1 MAATSTSSGRKIL
14 WTAAILVM
22 VFAGLQFVRPAITNP
37 PVTADLQAPPEVKQI
52 LRSSCYNCH
61 SNETKLVWY
70 DQVVPAYWLVA
81 HDVKT
86 ARTHLNFSELGA
98 QPSAKQKATI
108 YEAINQIQL
117 GAMPV
122 PQYRLAHPGAVVTG
136 AQLAVLR
143 AWVHPPKT
151 EAAAAEAAASPE
163 TVQAADAQYATWAAD
178 NTTSAKPVAAEL
190 NGVPF
195 NPDYKNWRAI
205 SSTDRFDNG
214 TMREILGND
223 VAIKA
228 IADGHINPWPDG
240 TELAKV
246 TFREQPDETGFVQTG
261 AFVQVELMLRNSEKY
276 PETGNWGYGRWI
288 GTDLKPYGKAAD
300 FDKECVGCHTPV
312 RQNDYVYTMPLRG
325 QQ

>member
-1 MAATSTSSGRKIL
+1 MIL
-14 WTAAILVM
+14 LL

-52 LRSSCYNCH
+52 LRHSCYNCH

-98 QPSAKQKATI
+98 QPAAKQKATI

-122 PQYRLAHPGAVVTG
+122 PQYRLAHPGAVVTE
-136 AQLAVLR
+136 AQLATLR
-143 AWVHPPKT
+143 AWVHPPAT
-151 EAAAAEAAASPE
+151 EAAEAAAPAAA
-163 TVQAADAQYATWAAD
+163 VQAADAQYAAWAAD
-178 NTTSAKPVAAEL
+178 KTSASNTPGAKPVAAEL

-195 NPDYKNWRAI
+195 NPDYKNWHAI

-228 IADGHINPWPDG
+228 IADGRINPWPDG
-240 TELAKV
+240 TEFAKV
-246 TFREQPDETGFVQTG
+246 TFREQPDGTGFVQTG

-276 PETGNWGYGRWI
+276 PATGNWGYGRWI
-288 GTDLKPYGKAAD
+288 GTELKPYGKGAD